1 MRESLAAGKRARS
14 FAAKEH
20 KPRSRDRGWR
30 KGHTESRDNATG
42 SDYIDVS
49 PRFNVRGI
57 VLLFSPHHASLS
69 SLLSSLFLLSATAA
83 SVCAYKAGIV
93 GATLWLRV
101 FPPLSSL
108 LSFRHRRIPLSRVP
122 PLSLSLSPTHTSGYF
137 TLVAYR
143 EPRFCRS
150 DYAERRLNGMA
161 ERYTRAKCLCLGGEL
176 ERGRCCSEWTD
187 CRRTPARETGWIV
200 F

>member
-122 PLSLSLSPTHTSGYF
+122 LLSLSLFLQRTHPDILPSSWASLLPFRLRGTPAKWNG
-137 TLVAYR
+137 R
-143 EPRFCRS
+143 EV
-150 DYAERRLNGMA
+150 YARQMSLS
-161 ERYTRAKCLCLGGEL
+161 
-176 ERGRCCSEWTD
+176 RGRVGKGE
-187 CRRTPARETGWIV
+187 AL
-200 F
+200 

>member
-83 SVCAYKAGIV
+83 SVCAYKAE
-93 GATLWLRV
+93 
-101 FPPLSSL
+101 SL
-108 LSFRHRRIPLSRVP
+108 ARRFGFASFLPFRLSFPFATGEFLCRVCP
-122 PLSLSLSPTHTSGYF
+122 SSLSLSFSNAHIRIFYPR
-137 TLVAYR
+137 R

>member
-122 PLSLSLSPTHTSGYF
+122 LLSLSLSFSNAHIRIFYPRRVPWASLLPFRLRGTPAKWNG
-137 TLVAYR
+137 R
-143 EPRFCRS
+143 EV
-150 DYAERRLNGMA
+150 YARQMSLS
-161 ERYTRAKCLCLGGEL
+161 
-176 ERGRCCSEWTD
+176 RGRVGKGE
-187 CRRTPARETGWIV
+187 AL
-200 F
+200 

>member
-122 PLSLSLSPTHTSGYF
+122 LLSLSLSFSNAHIRIFYPR
-137 TLVAYR
+137 R

-161 ERYTRAKCLCLGGEL
+161 ERYTRAKCLCLGGGL
-176 ERGRCCSEWTD
+176 ERGRRCSEWTD